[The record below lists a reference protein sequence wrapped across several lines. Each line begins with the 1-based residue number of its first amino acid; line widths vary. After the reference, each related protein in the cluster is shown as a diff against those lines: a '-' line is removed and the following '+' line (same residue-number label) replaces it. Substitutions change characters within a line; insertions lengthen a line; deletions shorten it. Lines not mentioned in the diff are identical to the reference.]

1 MGRLVRKNDLLQRK
15 GNILYYNAKKNLT
28 TLLDLMY
35 NSAIVRYDVC
45 NKVSEEWGKMAKLK
59 TGRHTSALKEAR
71 KAKKRTVRNT
81 ATKSKIRTAI
91 KRVET
96 AVKNNDVKVA
106 LEQLAVA
113 FSQWDKA
120 AKKNVVHFK
129 AASNQKARLSK
140 LVAGIKK

>member
-1 MGRLVRKNDLLQRK
+1 
-15 GNILYYNAKKNLT
+15 
-28 TLLDLMY
+28 
-35 NSAIVRYDVC
+35 
-45 NKVSEEWGKMAKLK
+45 MAKLK

-120 AKKNVVHFK
+120 AK
-129 AASNQKARLSK
+129 
-140 LVAGIKK
+140 